1 MIIQNK
7 KLQLAIILYLV
18 IVGVLIFLNPNFFY
32 NNDGKIKVFGIGK
45 NKTMFP
51 LWFVIFVVA
60 VFCYY
65 ISVLLTNI

>member
-1 MIIQNK
+1 MIIKNK

>member
-1 MIIQNK
+1 MIIKNR

-32 NNDGKIKVFGIGK
+32 NDQGKIKVFGLGK

-51 LWFVIFVVA
+51 LWLIIFVVA

-65 ISVLLTNI
+65 ISVIVTNV

>member
-1 MIIQNK
+1 MIIKNK

-18 IVGVLIFLNPNFFY
+18 IVGILIFLNPNFFY
-32 NNDGKIKVFGIGK
+32 NSDGKIKVFGIGK

>member
-1 MIIQNK
+1 MIIKNK

-18 IVGVLIFLNPNFFY
+18 IVGILIFLNPNFFY

-65 ISVLLTNI
+65 ISVIITNI

>member
-1 MIIQNK
+1 MIIKNK

-18 IVGVLIFLNPNFFY
+18 IVGVLVFLTPNFFY
-32 NNDGKIKVFGIGK
+32 NDKGKIKLFGIGK

-51 LWFVIFVVA
+51 LWLIVFIVA

-65 ISVLLTNI
+65 VSIIITNI

>member
-1 MIIQNK
+1 MIIKNK

-18 IVGVLIFLNPNFFY
+18 IVGVLIFLNPDFFY
-32 NNDGKIKVFGIGK
+32 NSDGKIKVFGIGK

>member
-65 ISVLLTNI
+65 ISVIVTNI

>member
-1 MIIQNK
+1 MIIKNK

-18 IVGVLIFLNPNFFY
+18 IVGILIFLNPNFFY
-32 NNDGKIKVFGIGK
+32 NSDGKIKVFGIGK

-65 ISVLLTNI
+65 ISVIITNI

>member
-1 MIIQNK
+1 M
-7 KLQLAIILYLV
+7 LPASALPV
-18 IVGVLIFLNPNFFY
+18 IVGVLIFLNPDFFY
-32 NNDGKIKVFGIGK
+32 NSDGKIKVFGIGK